1 MIDTMK
7 TTARG
12 APAPGRVVVDYKSP
26 DGPTVTHIRGMLLS
40 NSISSLRALG
50 LEERYFD
57 LLPASARTE
66 LNGIIASSW
75 VDIEVAMLHFQTL
88 EGFHVPDEKIE
99 ELGRPLAGRI
109 TETWFGAVVRG
120 ARNSGIEAMASIL
133 KQNDRSFSRMYK
145 GGRTVVVE
153 YGPKEMQIED
163 NGNPML
169 SLRPFRAG
177 YLGFM
182 KGLAAL
188 FTKSAFV
195 KIVPMQVPHPH
206 GMATRFSWV

>member
-1 MIDTMK
+1 MK
-7 TTARG
+7 QMSTSARG
-12 APAPGRVVVDYKSP
+12 AAAAGRVVVDYKSP

-40 NSISSLRALG
+40 NSLSSLRALN

-57 LLPASARTE
+57 MLPASARAE

-75 VDIEVAMLHFQTL
+75 VEIDVAMLHFGVF
-88 EGFHVPDEKIE
+88 EGLDVADEKIE

-120 ARNSGIEAMASIL
+120 ARNSGMEAMASIL
-133 KQNDRSFSRMYK
+133 RQNDRSFSRMYK
-145 GGRTVVVE
+145 GGRTTVTE
-153 YGPKEMQIED
+153 YGPKEMVIED
-163 NGNPML
+163 HGNPML
-169 SLRPFRAG
+169 SLRPFRSG

-188 FTKSAFV
+188 FTKSAFI
-195 KIVPMQVPHPH
+195 KTVPMQTPDPH
-206 GMATRFSWV
+206 GTATRFSWV